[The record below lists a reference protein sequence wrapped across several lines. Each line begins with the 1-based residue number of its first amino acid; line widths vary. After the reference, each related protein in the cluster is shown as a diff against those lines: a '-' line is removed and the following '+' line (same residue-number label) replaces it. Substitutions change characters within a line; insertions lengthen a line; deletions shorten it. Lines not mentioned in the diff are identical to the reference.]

1 MDINIMANF
10 SSIYIPTTGV
20 TAASLNVTPE
30 SLGVKTGIANTMQ
43 EVTDGSRYPYH
54 VPTITST
61 QNRAQGWAYTWSSG
75 ESWTNYHS
83 YLTGSTQADCERA
96 FWLSLGTNNRQNT
109 LSYSST
115 SDNGVIEYAKNS
127 VVGGERTYSQ
137 YNNSSNYNPMRQRTM
152 FLRNFHPTLTKTI
165 TMYGHYSNYW
175 SAGYEGSGVAIGT
188 PSYSTGTKYSAANG
202 MSWTVPV
209 NRTGGNSYYTWSWNV
224 TIPAQQSVVVTQS
237 NSMWYWRS
245 NNCIDINKFY
255 SLEQTFGD
263 YWIQPDLRLTEAATT
278 YNDFNNQF
286 NTITSWRIWNRAAL
300 LGDR

>member
-1 MDINIMANF
+1 MANF

-54 VPTITST
+54 IPTITST

-75 ESWTNYHS
+75 ESWTNYHG

-127 VVGGERTYSQ
+127 VVGGEITYSQ
-137 YNNSSNYNPMRQRTM
+137 YNNGSNYNPMRQRTM
-152 FLRNFHPTLTKTI
+152 FLRNFHPTLNKTI
-165 TMYGHYSNYW
+165 TMWGHYSNYW
-175 SAGYEGSGVAIGT
+175 SSGYEGSGVAIGT

-202 MSWTVPV
+202 MSWAVPV

-224 TIPAQQSVVVTQS
+224 TIPAQQSVVVTQA

-263 YWIQPDLRLTEAATT
+263 YWIQPDLRLTEAAAT

>member
-1 MDINIMANF
+1 MANF

-61 QNRAQGWAYTWSSG
+61 QNRAQGWAYTWSNG

-115 SDNGVIEYAKNS
+115 SDNGVIEYARNS

-137 YNNSSNYNPMRQRTM
+137 FNNGSNYNPMRQRTM

-165 TMYGHYSNYW
+165 TMWGHYSNYW
-175 SAGYEGSGVAIGT
+175 SSGYEGSGVAIGT

-224 TIPAQQSVVVTQS
+224 TIPAQQSVAVTQS
-237 NSMWYWRS
+237 NSMYYWRS